1 MRKRKPIPDAMIN
14 AIAQRFRIMGE
25 PSRLRILEELL
36 NGDRSVGALVSALA
50 LSQSNTSRHLQALF
64 DAGLVARRREASEVI
79 YCIGDPIVEQLC
91 QIMCASELNRV
102 ETTLKQLKRS

>member
-1 MRKRKPIPDAMIN
+1 MIN

-102 ETTLKQLKRS
+102 ETTLKELKNVSRTN